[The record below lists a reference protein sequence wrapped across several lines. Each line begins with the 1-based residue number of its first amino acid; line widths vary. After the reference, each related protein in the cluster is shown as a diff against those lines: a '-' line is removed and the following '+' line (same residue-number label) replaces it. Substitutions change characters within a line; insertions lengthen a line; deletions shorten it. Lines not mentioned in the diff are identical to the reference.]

1 MNIEIMRIEGKM
13 QLIINNTVIADVID
27 YKIISSADGT
37 TELMFK
43 TKNVGAQITVGGM
56 PSTGTVQSF

>member
-1 MNIEIMRIEGKM
+1 MNIEITKLEGKM
-13 QLIINNTVIADVID
+13 QLVINNTVIADVID

-43 TKNVGAQITVGGM
+43 TKNAVSQIVMEGAL
-56 PSTGTVQSF
+56 STRT